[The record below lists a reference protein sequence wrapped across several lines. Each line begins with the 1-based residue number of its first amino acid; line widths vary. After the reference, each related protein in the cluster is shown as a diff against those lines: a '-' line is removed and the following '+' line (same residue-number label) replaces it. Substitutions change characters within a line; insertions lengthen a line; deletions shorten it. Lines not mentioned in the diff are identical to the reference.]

1 MTMKQES
8 YLKSGL
14 LRLLTILIPLLALF
28 SALILISSHTPLPS
42 KKKDLLCPFML
53 IVLPSLKNTVESS
66 FNRLNG
72 KTKILPDDP
81 PHFRT
86 VIPSTPALNEEADT
100 KPNKTHEK
108 KSIPRPENLHREK
121 VSTSPWLQDSQF
133 FQAVRSDFNTEN
145 YPSLELLFYLH
156 LYPTKDK
163 RWLVS
168 KAPLSSSQIA
178 TMRQPPQAPP
188 SSKKLPNPYPPSSF
202 TLEEIQ
208 KQFSSHL
215 PLTLRDLLDQFP
227 KQKWFFHLMTQNPQD
242 SFESLIDQ
250 QETLSL
256 FYITSNNEKLLKQ
269 LSEKQMRVI
278 YNFRS
283 LLRFQLL
290 RVFLLEKLF
299 SFPGQGLIIPST
311 LPLSSTTVE
320 RLRHSGQWLF
330 LKKETS
336 ISDLPPQSLKQVKGL
351 ITREW
356 KPALKWLQDKNPC
369 LQEN

>member
-1 MTMKQES
+1 M
-8 YLKSGL
+8 
-14 LRLLTILIPLLALF
+14 TILVPLSALF
-28 SALILISSHTPLPS
+28 FALTLISLRSPS
-42 KKKDLLCPFML
+42 PIKDNPLCPFML
-53 IVLPSLKNTVESS
+53 VILPPLKNTIKSS
-66 FNRLNG
+66 SNRFRK
-72 KTKILPDDP
+72 KTISPDNQP
-81 PHFRT
+81 PHPKKI
-86 VIPSTPALNEEADT
+86 IPSAPAPNEEIDT
-100 KPNKTHEK
+100 KPNKIHGK
-108 KSIPRPENLHREK
+108 KGTSKPENPPEEII
-121 VSTSPWLQDSQF
+121 SISPWLQNSQF

-168 KAPLSSSQIA
+168 KASLSSSQIA

-188 SSKKLPNPYPPSSF
+188 SSKNLPDHYSPSSF

-208 KQFSSHL
+208 KQSSPHL
-215 PLTLRDLLDQFP
+215 PLTLKDLLDQFP
-227 KQKWFFHLMTQNPQD
+227 KQKWFFHLITQNPQD

-351 ITREW
+351 ITKEW
-356 KPALKWLQDKNPC
+356 KLALKWLQDKNPC
-369 LQEN
+369 LPEN